1 MLKIIFFFNLIKRLA
16 CYEDKEDCFEDVN
29 SIMVLLDAGNVLV
42 KPEFDKVREFR
53 LKLYQN
59 IIDTLHLRQR

>member
-1 MLKIIFFFNLIKRLA
+1 MLNIRFFFNLIKLA
-16 CYEDKEDCFEDVN
+16 CYKDKEDCFEDVN